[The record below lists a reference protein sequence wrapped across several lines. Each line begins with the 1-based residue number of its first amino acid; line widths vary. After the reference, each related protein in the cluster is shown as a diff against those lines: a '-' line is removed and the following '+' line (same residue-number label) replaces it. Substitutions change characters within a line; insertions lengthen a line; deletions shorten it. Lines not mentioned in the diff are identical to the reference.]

1 MSGVADQQTRDD
13 GMALGHPR
21 AASGGANTQRA
32 VPERLLPWVKASGKR
47 VKATARRCFCRRR
60 RAQPPLTPAAPGRC
74 DSAYIKAQPP
84 TFLSLLEFLILV
96 LAPPGKPY
104 TPLPARLPPPPSLSP
119 PGRPQKSADI
129 SYFAAFAC
137 WSENLVITRRFSKE
151 VSRQNQQEEK
161 TFSS

>member
-1 MSGVADQQTRDD
+1 MLSGPADQQTRDD
-13 GMALGHPR
+13 GMALAGGVGHPR
-21 AASGGANTQRA
+21 AASGALTRSEQCQSSHIHGW
-32 VPERLLPWVKASGKR
+32 ERPLVAAFAAAARPSPPDASS
-47 VKATARRCFCRRR
+47 
-60 RAQPPLTPAAPGRC
+60 PGRC
-74 DSAYIKAQPP
+74 ESAYIKAQPP
-84 TFLSLLEFLILV
+84 TFLSMLEFLILV